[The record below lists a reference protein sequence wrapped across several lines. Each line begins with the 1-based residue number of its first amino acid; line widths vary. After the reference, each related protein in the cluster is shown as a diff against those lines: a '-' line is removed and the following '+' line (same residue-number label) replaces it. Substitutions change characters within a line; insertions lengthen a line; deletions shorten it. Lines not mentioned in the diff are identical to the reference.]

1 MRFFSVVFGFLL
13 WSATV
18 AAQQYVIST
27 YAGGG
32 SMPVPAVASDLF
44 IGFGSGVAADA
55 AGNVY
60 FTSSTL
66 ATIFKLDTGGRLT
79 RVAGTRPGYG
89 GDGGP
94 ATSAR
99 LGTGIFGVL
108 AVDGSGNL
116 FIE

>member
-1 MRFFSVVFGFLL
+1 MRPARVVFGFLL

-66 ATIFKLDTGGRLT
+66 ENPCHPRVSLT
-79 RVAGTRPGYG
+79 FPRSPSKQ
-89 GDGGP
+89 
-94 ATSAR
+94 ATSPPQKPPR
-99 LGTGIFGVL
+99 THLPQ
-108 AVDGSGNL
+108 L
-116 FIE
+116 FCKNK